1 MPSWRVPSCQL
12 FLYPQLLPN
21 PLSEAPGVLSLDKA
35 SSFPGLL
42 ERVLA
47 EKPGPLGPVALLA
60 ILHFL
65 KRVTALRAEGPER
78 PAQPWEELGRG
89 FVSVASLTL
98 EEQSASA
105 WLSIREVRQAGLAG
119 IRPFGPFLL

>member
-1 MPSWRVPSCQL
+1 MS
-12 FLYPQLLPN
+12 
-21 PLSEAPGVLSLDKA
+21 
-35 SSFPGLL
+35 LL

-47 EKPGPLGPVALLA
+47 EKPGPLGPVSLLA

-65 KRVTALRAEGPER
+65 KRVTALRAEKPEL
-78 PAQPWEELGRG
+78 PTQPWEELGRG

-105 WLSIREVRQAGLAG
+105 WLTISEVRQAG
-119 IRPFGPFLL
+119 

>member
-1 MPSWRVPSCQL
+1 MVSGDFPSCQL
-12 FLYPQLLPN
+12 FLYPQLLPS
-21 PLSEAPGVLSLDKA
+21 PLSEAPRILSLDKA
-35 SSFPGLL
+35 SSFLGLL

-65 KRVTALRAEGPER
+65 RRVTALRAEEPELLT
-78 PAQPWEELGRG
+78 QTWEELGRG

-105 WLSIREVRQAGLAG
+105 WLSISEVRQAGMDG
-119 IRPFGPFLL
+119 IWPCSPFIL

>member
-12 FLYPQLLPN
+12 FLYPQLPPS

-35 SSFPGLL
+35 SSFLGLL

-47 EKPGPLGPVALLA
+47 EKPGPLGPVTLLA

-65 KRVTALRAEGPER
+65 KRVTALRAEGPEPP

-105 WLSIREVRQAGLAG
+105 WLSI
-119 IRPFGPFLL
+119 P